1 MSKKYRCHLNNWW
14 DRFIDWFIDLLI
26 DWLINW
32 LVNSL
37 TWKGLVYVIVHS
49 WISLRQTFCSQES
62 FIYYFSLNI
71 WGYIYIK
78 LSYTYTCIYIYSQ
91 NTDLSDYLHWW
102 VVWVFC
108 FCFFFY
114 NPFKRRYRGISQ
126 IDCKISDRRNRH
138 YSFLFKIFFYEQHVI
153 IGFALRTLLWYT
165 SYDVRSNLVINYKYI
180 YQSILVLI

>member
-1 MSKKYRCHLNNWW
+1 MSNKYRCHLNNWW

-91 NTDLSDYLHWW
+91 NTDLSDHLHWW

-108 FCFFFY
+108 FCFFFIIRLKEDTEEY
-114 NPFKRRYRGISQ
+114 HKLIVKFQ
-126 IDCKISDRRNRH
+126 IGEIDII
-138 YSFLFKIFFYEQHVI
+138 LFCLRFF
-153 IGFALRTLLWYT
+153 
-165 SYDVRSNLVINYKYI
+165 SMNSM
-180 YQSILVLI
+180 

>member
-14 DRFIDWFIDLLI
+14 DRFLDWFIDLLI

-37 TWKGLVYVIVHS
+37 TWKGLVYVIVYS

-62 FIYYFSLNI
+62 FIYYFFFKYMRLLNI
-71 WGYIYIK
+71 YI
-78 LSYTYTCIYIYSQ
+78 YTYTCINIYSQ

-102 VVWVFC
+102 VVVVVNC
-108 FCFFFY
+108 FY
-114 NPFKRRYRGISQ
+114 NSLKRRYRRISQ

-138 YSFLFKIFFYEQHVI
+138 YSFF
-153 IGFALRTLLWYT
+153 
-165 SYDVRSNLVINYKYI
+165 
-180 YQSILVLI
+180 